1 MRVFVTGASG
11 FVGGHLVE
19 HLVRKGHDVRAMAR
33 SDRSAELARRYGAT
47 PVRCDLDDVRP
58 EHLAECDAVIHA
70 AARAEEWGT
79 KDEFERANVDGT
91 TRVLEAARRAGV
103 RRFVHVGTEAAIF
116 AGRDLVDVDER
127 APYPTSSPY
136 LYGVTKAEAER
147 RVLAASA
154 PGFETLS
161 IRPRLVWGTRDTTVL
176 PAVLRM
182 AETGRFAWLDG
193 GRVRTSATHVH
204 NIAHALELAL
214 TRGRPGN
221 AYFVAD
227 AETHTMRDFLSQLA
241 DAAAGVELGT
251 RNVPSSLARPLA
263 RVVESV
269 WRTLGLR
276 STPPMTRFAIDM
288 MSSTVT
294 VSTKKA
300 RDELGYAP
308 IVTYQDGLEELRA
321 ERRKARSTTTTASVP
336 AS

>member
-33 SDRSAELARRYGAT
+33 SDRSAELVRRCGAT
-47 PVRCDLDDVRP
+47 PVRCDLDDVRA
-58 EHLAECDAVIHA
+58 EHLAGEGAVIHA

-79 KDEFERANVDGT
+79 KEESERANVEGT
-91 TRVLEAARRAGV
+91 TRVLEAARAAGV

-116 AGRDLVDVDER
+116 AGRDLIDVDER

-136 LYGVTKAEAER
+136 LYGITKAEAER

-161 IRPRLVWGTRDTTVL
+161 IRPRLVWGPRDTSVL

-193 GRVRTSATHVH
+193 GRVRTSVTHVR

-214 TRGRPGN
+214 TRGRPGQ
-221 AYFVAD
+221 AYFIAD
-227 AETHTMRDFLSQLA
+227 HEQHTVRDFLAQLV
-241 DAAAGVELGT
+241 DAAAGVDLGT
-251 RNVPSSLARPLA
+251 RNMPSSIARPLA
-263 RVVESV
+263 RVVESI
-269 WRTLGLR
+269 WRALHLR

-300 RDELGYAP
+300 REELGYAP
-308 IVTYQDGLEELRA
+308 IVTYQEGLAELRA
-321 ERRKARSTTTTASVP
+321 ERTTRRPTTSTASVP